1 MNKKILLEIARDLFH
16 GYLGFAFSYFA
27 FAMTNAILFTQDSKA
42 YGVMLGSAFC
52 GLAINVAFNFMQGLL
67 YGIDS
72 KRDEYYIGI
81 IGGLMGGWVSLFYPS
96 KVIAIVM
103 LSIAIIVVLI
113 DLIRTK
119 KQ

>member
-1 MNKKILLEIARDLFH
+1 MKKTINIIRDLFH
-16 GYLGFAFSYFA
+16 GYLGLAFSYFA
-27 FAMTNAILFTQDSKA
+27 FAITNAILFTQDSKA
-42 YGVMLGSAFC
+42 FGVMLGSAFC

-72 KRDEYYIGI
+72 KIDEYYIGI
-81 IGGLMGGWVSLFYPS
+81 IGGLMGGWVSLFYPN
-96 KVIAIVM
+96 KAVAIVM
-103 LSIAIIVVLI
+103 LSIGVAVAII

>member
-1 MNKKILLEIARDLFH
+1 MDKKRLLEIARDLFH
-16 GYLGFAFSYFA
+16 GYLGLAFSFFA

-81 IGGLMGGWVSLFYPS
+81 IGGLMGGWVSLFYPN
-96 KVIAIVM
+96 KRVAIVM
-103 LSIAIIVVLI
+103 LSIAIIVAVI

>member
-1 MNKKILLEIARDLFH
+1 MKEFRDLFH
-16 GYLGFAFSYFA
+16 GYLGLAFVYFVFTLSGA
-27 FAMTNAILFTQDSKA
+27 VLFTQDSKA

-52 GLAINVAFNFMQGLL
+52 GLAINVAFNFLQGLL

-72 KRDEYYIGI
+72 KIDEYYIGI
-81 IGGLMGGWVSLFYPS
+81 IGGLMGGWISLFYPNQT
-96 KVIAIVM
+96 VAIVM
-103 LSIAIIVVLI
+103 LSIGVIVAVI